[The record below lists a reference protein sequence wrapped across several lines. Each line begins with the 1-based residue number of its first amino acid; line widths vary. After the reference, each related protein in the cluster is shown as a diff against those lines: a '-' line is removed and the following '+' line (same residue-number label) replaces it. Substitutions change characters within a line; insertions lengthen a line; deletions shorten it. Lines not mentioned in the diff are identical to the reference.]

1 VPVDDT
7 RLPWFEVPQR
17 PGLVTTT
24 WPRVASVAV
33 GVLVIWFV
41 VTTFT
46 GAPGPGVLHRF
57 PAADLHAFAD
67 DINADEINGRTGG
80 CEASVGLAA
89 SRVVVEVPV
98 RSVDDRDRRLS
109 ECAAV
114 VAPIIE
120 SRPDRFHPDMVSAE
134 VVVQPS
140 YCDQT
145 TCE

>member
-1 VPVDDT
+1 M
-7 RLPWFEVPQR
+7 
-17 PGLVTTT
+17 

-33 GVLVIWFV
+33 AVFVIWFA

-57 PAADLHAFAD
+57 PAAALHDFAD
-67 DINADEINGRTGG
+67 DINARTDR

-114 VAPIIE
+114 VAPLIE
-120 SRPDRFHPDMVSAE
+120 ARPDRFHHDMVSAE
-134 VVVQPS
+134 VVVQPY
-140 YCDQT
+140 YCDQV